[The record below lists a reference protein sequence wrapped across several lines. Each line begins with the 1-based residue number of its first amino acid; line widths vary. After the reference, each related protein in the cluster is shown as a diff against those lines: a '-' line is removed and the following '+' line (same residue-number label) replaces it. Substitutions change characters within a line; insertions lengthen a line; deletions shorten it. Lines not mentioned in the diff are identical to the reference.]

1 MGKDTDR
8 PEEPEDR
15 AAGDPMPVGGEII
28 EVRVSDLRRLFNAI
42 DPSPF
47 HDRDLDPA
55 AEEFIVNWAREA
67 PRSAPLALRVKLER
81 PRGAEADADLLRESV
96 HQFFGRRADG
106 ERRRLRELFRRGRVS
121 LVIGLGFLGVSSG
134 LANALEAAT
143 RGHGLAAVL
152 REGLL
157 IGGWVAMWRPLE
169 VFLYDWWPIR
179 DQARLFDRL
188 ASVPVAIRYG
198 DEGAPDSWRP
208 DRPAVPSGD
217 AGGPDRP

>member
-1 MGKDTDR
+1 MRTSSG
-8 PEEPEDR
+8 
-15 AAGDPMPVGGEII
+15 
-28 EVRVSDLRRLFNAI
+28 
-42 DPSPF
+42 
-47 HDRDLDPA
+47 
-55 AEEFIVNWAREA
+55 
-67 PRSAPLALRVKLER
+67 
-81 PRGAEADADLLRESV
+81 ESV
-96 HQFFGRRADG
+96 HQFYGRRADG

-152 REGLL
+152 REELL

-188 ASVPVAIRYG
+188 ASVPVAIRSG
-198 DEGAPDSWRP
+198 KREAPNSWRP
-208 DRPAVPSGD
+208 PAGPAGPPSGD